1 MNKFKEFILSPDGT
15 RVLVLVL
22 WLLSLMLM
30 AEYAMNQT
38 VKLYDLTTIRMVG
51 TAESSCQEAEAS
63 YDKMA
68 AQYKALTE
76 KAEEYAQSKG
86 KVGM

>member
-1 MNKFKEFILSPDGT
+1 MNRIKSFIMSPDGT
-15 RVLVLVL
+15 RVLVLIL

-51 TAESSCQEAEAS
+51 TAESSCEDAQAS

-68 AQYKALTE
+68 AQYKALME
-76 KAEEYAQSKG
+76 KAEEYARSKG
-86 KVGM
+86 KIGM

>member
-1 MNKFKEFILSPDGT
+1 MNRIKSFIMSPDGT
-15 RVLVLVL
+15 RVLVLIL

-38 VKLYDLTTIRMVG
+38 ARLYDLTTIRMVG
-51 TAESSCQEAEAS
+51 TAESSCEEAQAS

-68 AQYKALTE
+68 AQYKALME